1 VEENEKAEKVEKAEK
16 AENKNHN
23 KFVTLKMRKINIY
36 NNIIDYANNE

>member
-1 VEENEKAEKVEKAEK
+1 MEENEKAEKAEK